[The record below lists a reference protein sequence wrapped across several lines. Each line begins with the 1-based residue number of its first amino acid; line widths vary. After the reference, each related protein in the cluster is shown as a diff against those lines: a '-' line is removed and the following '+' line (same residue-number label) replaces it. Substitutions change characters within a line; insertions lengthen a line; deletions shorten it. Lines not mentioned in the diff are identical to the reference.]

1 MVGGPWNTLKMVQ
14 IILESM
20 KKIVIQ
26 ITSLIQVKRYQDLV
40 VAESFKESKLI
51 MENGHGKFQSENG
64 KKEFIC

>member
-1 MVGGPWNTLKMVQ
+1 MVQ

-20 KKIVIQ
+20 KIRVIQ
-26 ITSLIQVKRYQDLV
+26 ITSLIQVKRLDLV